1 MSTGS
6 VGQFPARDGLKLVY
20 RTMGQGRP
28 LILLHGYTSSG
39 QQLIDGGLPGA
50 LAQGGYRVIVPDLRG
65 HGDSPRPHDPAA
77 YPPEVL
83 ADDVLALAD
92 LLGLGEDGYDLGGYS
107 LGGKVVLRMLVRG
120 ARPRRAIIGGQGL
133 DAIDAASSRTGGYRA
148 MLADLASGAPLE
160 PRQAAWMA
168 EAGVDPVA
176 LLGVLD
182 SFTDVTRAELARI
195 TVPTL
200 VVAGEQD
207 ERQAAELAAAL
218 PDARYVPVPGDH
230 GTAPL
235 QPEFAAT
242 ILDFLAP

>member
-1 MSTGS
+1 MSAGS
-6 VGQFPARDGLKLVY
+6 VGKFPARDGLKLVY

-92 LLGLGEDGYDLGGYS
+92 LLGLSEDGYDLGGYS

-120 ARPRRAIIGGQGL
+120 ARPRRAFIGGQGL
-133 DAIDAASSRTGGYRA
+133 DAIAAASSRTGGYRKTLEV
-148 MLADLASGAPLE
+148 MASGAPLD

-176 LLGVLD
+176 LLRVLD
-182 SFTDVTRAELARI
+182 SFTEVSPAELARI

-207 ERQAAELAAAL
+207 ERQAEELAAVL

-235 QPEFAAT
+235 QPTFAAT
-242 ILDFLAP
+242 ILDFLAR

>member
-1 MSTGS
+1 MSAGS

-20 RTMGQGRP
+20 RTIGQGRP

-39 QQLIDGGLPGA
+39 QQFLDGGLPDA
-50 LAQGGYRVIVPDLRG
+50 LAQGGYRVVLPDLRA

-83 ADDVLALAD
+83 ADDGLALAD
-92 LLGLGEDGYDLGGYS
+92 FLGLSQDGYDLGGYS

-120 ARPRRAIIGGQGL
+120 ARPRRAVIGGQGL
-133 DAIDAASSRTGGYRA
+133 DAIDAASSRTGGYRT
-148 MLADLASGAPLE
+148 MLENLARGAPLE

-168 EAGVDPVA
+168 EARVDPVA
-176 LLGVLD
+176 LLGVMD
-182 SFTDVTRAELARI
+182 SFTDVTPAELARI

-218 PDARYVPVPGDH
+218 PDARHVPVPGDH
-230 GTAPL
+230 ATAPH
-235 QPEFAAT
+235 QPAFAAA
-242 ILDFLAP
+242 ILEFLAP

>member
-1 MSTGS
+1 
-6 VGQFPARDGLKLVY
+6 
-20 RTMGQGRP
+20 
-28 LILLHGYTSSG
+28 
-39 QQLIDGGLPGA
+39 
-50 LAQGGYRVIVPDLRG
+50 
-65 HGDSPRPHDPAA
+65 
-77 YPPEVL
+77 
-83 ADDVLALAD
+83 
-92 LLGLGEDGYDLGGYS
+92 
-107 LGGKVVLRMLVRG
+107 
-120 ARPRRAIIGGQGL
+120 
-133 DAIDAASSRTGGYRA
+133 

-182 SFTDVTRAELARI
+182 SFTNVTPAELARI

-218 PDARYVPVPGDH
+218 PDARYVPVPGGH
-230 GTAPL
+230 GAAPL
-235 QPEFAAT
+235 QPQFAAA